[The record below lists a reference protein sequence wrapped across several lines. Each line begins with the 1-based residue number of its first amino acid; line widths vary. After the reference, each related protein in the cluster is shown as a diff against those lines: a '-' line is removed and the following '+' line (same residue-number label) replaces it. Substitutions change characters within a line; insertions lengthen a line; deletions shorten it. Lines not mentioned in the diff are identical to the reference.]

1 LNSKKKASKKAV
13 ALMLLALVLILA
25 LASLSFKEVYGA
37 SVSLAVVRGSSMK
50 PLLHEGDIVFVVH
63 KSPSEIKVGDIVV
76 YRSVRGHL
84 IIHRVITVLNV
95 SGHLEYV
102 TKGDNNP
109 YDDSFLNE
117 FSRGRGVTFERV
129 IGVVWAPHGMVFKIP
144 FIGYITLL
152 LRG

>member
-1 LNSKKKASKKAV
+1 MSSTSRASKKAKT
-13 ALMLLALVLILA
+13 LLLLVLVSIAVLVN
-25 LASLSFKEVYGA
+25 LSFKEL
-37 SVSLAVVRGSSMK
+37 SNTSIPLAVVRGGSMK
-50 PLLHEGDIVFVVH
+50 PLLHEGDIIFVIR
-63 KSPSEIKVGDIVV
+63 KNPNEIKVGDIIV

-84 IIHRVITVLNV
+84 IIHRVVKVLNV

-117 FSRGRGVTFERV
+117 FSRGRGVTFDRIV
-129 IGVVWAPHGMVFKIP
+129 GVVWAPHGMVFKIP
-144 FIGYITLL
+144 FIGYITLM